1 MIKSMTAFS
10 RAEKTKDNF
19 STTIEIRSYNSR
31 YLDITIR
38 VSRGY
43 LLLED
48 RIKGIISEKV
58 NRGRI
63 EVNVQIKGDFDE
75 TVVFDVD
82 TAKAKA
88 YHEAMV
94 QLKDLCN
101 IKPEVSLD
109 LLAGASGI
117 VTQADK
123 EKDID
128 ACWFVVKECLVEVID
143 DLNKM
148 RSREGDFIAADI
160 TKRLDYIENSLTQIK
175 DKSHDLLANY
185 QQRLKERIVSL
196 TKGIVEIEPG
206 RIAQEA
212 AFLADK
218 SDISEEIVR
227 AASHLK
233 QFRDIANSEE
243 SSGRKLNFLLQEL
256 NREFNT
262 MGSKTEKA
270 HISHM
275 VVDVKS
281 ELEKIREQVHHAR
294 SKK

>member
-10 RAEKTKDNF
+10 RAEKIKENF
-19 STTIEIRSYNSR
+19 STIIEIRSYNSR
-31 YLDITIR
+31 YLDIAMR

-48 RIKGIISEKV
+48 RIKGMISEKV

-63 EVNVQIKGDFDE
+63 EINVQIKDHLDEALGFDIN
-75 TVVFDVD
+75 TDR
-82 TAKAKA
+82 AKA
-88 YHEAMV
+88 YHEAL
-94 QLKDLCN
+94 LKLKSLCN
-101 IKPEVSLD
+101 IKTEVSLD
-109 LLAGASGI
+109 LLAATNGI
-117 VTQADK
+117 IIHK
-123 EKDID
+123 EEERDMD
-128 ACWFVVKECLVEVID
+128 ACWLVVKKCLSEAIEG
-143 DLNKM
+143 LNKM
-148 RSREGDFIAADI
+148 RSREGNFIAVDI
-160 TKRLDYIENSLTQIK
+160 GKRIDYIDKSLIQIK
-175 DKSHDLLANY
+175 DKSHDLLNHY
-185 QQRLKERIVSL
+185 KQRLKERIASL

-218 SDISEEIVR
+218 SDISEEIIR
-227 AASHLK
+227 AGSHLR
-233 QFRDIANSEE
+233 QFCEISNSEE

-270 HISHM
+270 HISHI

-281 ELEKIREQVHHAR
+281 ELEKIREQVQNVE
-294 SKK
+294 

>member
-10 RAEKTKDNF
+10 RAENIKDNF
-19 STTIEIRSYNSR
+19 STIIEIRSYNSR
-31 YLDITIR
+31 YLDIAMR

-48 RIKGIISEKV
+48 KIKGMISEKV

-63 EVNVQIKGDFDE
+63 EINVQIKGNLDE
-75 TVVFDVD
+75 KLEFDVNTD
-82 TAKAKA
+82 RAKA
-88 YHEAMV
+88 YHEVLMK
-94 QLKDLCN
+94 LKSLCN
-101 IKPEVSLD
+101 IETEVSLE
-109 LLAGASGI
+109 LLAATNGI
-117 VTQADK
+117 ITHEEA
-123 EKDID
+123 EKDVD
-128 ACWFVVKECLVEVID
+128 ACWFVVKKCLAEAID

-148 RSREGDFIAADI
+148 RSKEGNFIAADI
-160 TKRLDYIENSLTQIK
+160 TKRLDYIENCLTQIK
-175 DKSHDLLANY
+175 DKSHDLLAYY
-185 QQRLKERIVSL
+185 QQRLKERIDSL
-196 TKGIVEIEPG
+196 TKGIVEIELG

-212 AFLADK
+212 AFLADR

-233 QFRDIANSEE
+233 QFRDIADSEE

-270 HISHM
+270 HISHI

-281 ELEKIREQVHHAR
+281 ELEKIREQVQNVE
-294 SKK
+294 